1 MSAPS
6 SAPVSSRRPA
16 AQLRG
21 VTRIWPGGVTALSEI
36 DLTLPAASVVGLVG
50 PNGGGK
56 STLLALLAGR
66 LAPTTGSIRVL
77 GHDPSRRRDRRELRR
92 RIGYLNQDIA
102 LDNEMTGAETLSL
115 FAVLHG
121 VPRRQSRIRC
131 DELSEQ
137 WGLGDYV
144 DRQVGTYSGGLKRRL
159 HLALGG
165 VVAFDVLLLDE
176 PTTGLDAAGREV
188 VWRWVDAHRGGGG
201 TAVISTHDLAAA
213 GTQCDAVIVVVGG
226 RIVALGP
233 PAQLLETHGAADLAE
248 VYTVLTGSPP
258 DAPAPPKERRRRR

>member
-6 SAPVSSRRPA
+6 SAPVSAPRPA

-21 VTRIWPGGVTALSEI
+21 VTRTWPGGIAALSEI
-36 DLTLPAASVVGLVG
+36 DLTLPAAAVVGLVG

-77 GHDPSRRRDRRELRR
+77 GLDPTRRRDRRELRR
-92 RIGYLNQDIA
+92 RIGYLTQDIA
-102 LDNEMTGAETLSL
+102 LDNEMTGAEALSL

-131 DELSEQ
+131 DELTEQ
-137 WGLGDYV
+137 WGLRNHV

-165 VVAFDVLLLDE
+165 VDAFD
-176 PTTGLDAAGREV
+176 
-188 VWRWVDAHRGGGG
+188 
-201 TAVISTHDLAAA
+201 AAA
-213 GTQCDAVIVVVGG
+213 P
-226 RIVALGP
+226 R
-233 PAQLLETHGAADLAE
+233 
-248 VYTVLTGSPP
+248 
-258 DAPAPPKERRRRR
+258 